1 MIKALQK
8 EIHANAKEKGWWPEG
23 DDDTNN
29 IMERL
34 MLVVTEIA
42 EAAEEHRE
50 HKTGDG
56 VYFGRMDTQGMQ
68 KPEGFGIELADAV
81 IRIFDLAEYLG
92 IDMEQCIE
100 MKMRYNKTRPLRHGG
115 KRC

>member
-1 MIKALQK
+1 MIQKLQK
-8 EIHANAKEKGWWPEG
+8 EIHANAREKGWWPEG

-29 IMERL
+29 IMEKL

-42 EAAEEHRE
+42 EAAEEHRNY
-50 HKTGDG
+50 KTGDG
-56 VYFGRMDTQGMQ
+56 IYYSPSPDTMDG
-68 KPEGFGIELADAV
+68 KPEGFGIELADTV

-92 IDMEQCIE
+92 IDMQKCIE
-100 MKMRYNKTRPLRHGG
+100 IKMKYNTTRSLRHGG